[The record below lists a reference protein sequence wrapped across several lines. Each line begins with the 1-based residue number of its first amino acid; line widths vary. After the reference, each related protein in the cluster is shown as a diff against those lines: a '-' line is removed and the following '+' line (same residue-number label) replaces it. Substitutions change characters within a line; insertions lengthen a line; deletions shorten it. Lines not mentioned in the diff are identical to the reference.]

1 VAKANRKLSKYRAK
15 RDFHKTAEPSGA
27 RAVPA
32 SRALRFVIQKHA
44 ARRLHYDLR
53 LELDGVFKSWAVTR
67 GPSLDPADKRLAVEV
82 EDHPLDYGD
91 FEGTIPPGEYGGGT
105 VQLWD
110 RGYWVPEGDES
121 PESAL
126 KSGDLKFT
134 LEGDKLHGSWVLVRI
149 KNNRFGDG
157 KRTNWLLIKHRD
169 EFARPGDH
177 DRVLEEDRSVASGRP
192 MEQIKE
198 GKGRSPKPFMLAKG
212 GRAKSQADA
221 VWHSNKGEA
230 EKAAAQDSKRGARG
244 AAERERVEP
253 KRLRGHIPAFVAPQL
268 AKLVDHPPNGD
279 SWGHELKLDG
289 YRLLLRVE
297 DGKATLKTRT
307 GLDWTTKFSEIAAS
321 AQSLPDCMLDGE
333 VCALNDRGVPSFSAL
348 QAALSEEKTEKLVFF
363 VFDMLFAEHE
373 DLRAMPL
380 SDRKERLQEL
390 LDSQPKKLRD
400 RIRYLEHVVTSGAD
414 VLASACKLGMEGIV
428 SKRLDAGYSSDR
440 SGGWQKAKCRA
451 GHEVVIGGWSSDKR
465 DLSSLIVGVYKDD
478 NLVPV
483 GRVGTGF
490 NSANE
495 KSLMKRLKPL
505 ETQASPFHGKVDLPR
520 ARNIHWVKPEL
531 VAEIEFA
538 GWTDGGNVRQAAFKG
553 LREDKPAKDVR
564 AEKPEFVPLEESAA
578 SQATKGTPT
587 KNAGGGRSKAAKGSA
602 ARSSA
607 TSRGAASARSAK
619 AAGEAKKS
627 SAGRRGSAGSSADAG
642 RSKGSASSRSGS
654 AGSSVA
660 RGGSNR
666 STSARRG
673 SAGSSATQGR
683 SSRTVSARSSSGGRS
698 ATVGRAE
705 PSAPERS
712 AAADGPNTVL
722 GVTISKPDKA
732 LWPDAGDKKPV
743 TKLDLAEYFEAIG
756 DWMLPH
762 VTGRPCSIV
771 RAPDGINGER
781 FFQRHAMAGQS
792 KLVDLIT
799 VSGDRQKY
807 VALNS
812 VEALVAIAQTAG
824 LELHPGG
831 CVPGMPD
838 VPGRLVFDLDPA
850 PNVKFDAVITAALE
864 LKERLEAIGLV
875 TFCKTTGG
883 KGLHVVTPLAR
894 DKKADVDWQVAKAF
908 AREVCR
914 QMADDAP
921 DKYLLNMS
929 KNERTSR
936 IFLDYLRNDR
946 LSTAV
951 APLSPRAREGAT
963 VSMPLNWSQ
972 VRRGLDPTKYT
983 VRTAPA
989 LLTKGKPW
997 EDYDAGERSL
1007 ITAVQKFTNK
1017 KPKRRAAG

>member
-1 VAKANRKLSKYRAK
+1 VAKANRKLSKYREK
-15 RDFHKTAEPSGA
+15 RDFQKTAEPSGA
-27 RAVPA
+27 NSVPVSKA
-32 SRALRFVIQKHA
+32 RRFVIQKHA

-91 FEGTIPPGEYGGGT
+91 FEGTIPAGEYGGGT

-121 PESAL
+121 PEKAL

-134 LEGDKLHGSWVLVRI
+134 LDGDKLHGSWVLVRI
-149 KNNRFGDG
+149 KNDRYGNG

-177 DRVLEEDRSVASGRP
+177 DGVLAEDRSVASGRP
-192 MEQIKE
+192 MEQIKS

-212 GRAKSQADA
+212 GRAKSKADA

-230 EKAAAQDSKRGARG
+230 EKAATK
-244 AAERERVEP
+244 AAEPDTVERERAEP
-253 KRLRGHIPAFVAPQL
+253 KHLRGHIPAFIAPQL
-268 AKLVDHPPNGD
+268 AKLVDRPPNGD
-279 SWGHELKLDG
+279 GWGHELKLDG

-297 DGKATLKTRT
+297 NGKATLKTRK
-307 GLDWTTKFSEIAAS
+307 GLDWTTKFPEIADTAK
-321 AQSLPDCMLDGE
+321 ALPDCMLDGE

-348 QAALSEEKTEKLVFF
+348 QGALSDEDTEALVFF
-363 VFDMLFAEHE
+363 VFDMLFARHE
-373 DLRAMPL
+373 DLRGMPL
-380 SDRKERLQEL
+380 VDRKERLKEL
-390 LDSQPKKLRD
+390 LDDQPKKFGN
-400 RIRYLEHVVTSGAD
+400 RIRYLEHVITAGED
-414 VLASACKLGMEGIV
+414 VLASACKLDMEGIV

-440 SGGWQKAKCRA
+440 NGSWQKAKCRA
-451 GHEVVIGGWSSDKR
+451 GHEVVIGGWTSEKR

-478 NLVPV
+478 NLEPV

-490 NSANE
+490 NSENE
-495 KSLMKRLKPL
+495 KSLMQRLTPL
-505 ETQASPFHGKVDLPR
+505 EIQASPFRDKVAVPYGR
-520 ARNIHWVKPEL
+520 KIHWVKPEL

-553 LREDKPAKDVR
+553 LREDKPAKEVR
-564 AEKPEFVPLEESAA
+564 AEKPELVSLDESTVRRAAAKQKAERESAKGTKA
-578 SQATKGTPT
+578 SGAKRRGANGTATRSASSTRSKSATK
-587 KNAGGGRSKAAKGSA
+587 
-602 ARSSA
+602 SSA
-607 TSRGAASARSAK
+607 TAGRTKRSA
-619 AAGEAKKS
+619 AE
-627 SAGRRGSAGSSADAG
+627 
-642 RSKGSASSRSGS
+642 RSGS
-654 AGSSVA
+654 AG
-660 RGGSNR
+660 
-666 STSARRG
+666 TS
-673 SAGSSATQGR
+673 
-683 SSRTVSARSSSGGRS
+683 
-698 ATVGRAE
+698 
-705 PSAPERS
+705 
-712 AAADGPNTVL
+712 GPNTVL
-722 GVTISKPDKA
+722 GVTISKPDKP

-762 VTGRPCSIV
+762 ITGRPCSIV
-771 RAPDGINGER
+771 RAPDGISGQR

-792 KLVDLIT
+792 NLVDLIT

-807 VALNS
+807 VAINS
-812 VEALVAIAQTAG
+812 VEGLIAVAQTAG

-831 CVPGMPD
+831 CVPEMPD

-850 PNVKFDAVITAALE
+850 PDVKFDAVIAGALE
-864 LKERLEAIGLV
+864 LKDRLDAIGLV
-875 TFCKTTGG
+875 SFCKTTGG
-883 KGLHVVTPLAR
+883 KGLHVVTPLSR

-921 DKYLLNMS
+921 DKYLLNMA
-929 KNERTSR
+929 KNERTGR

-963 VSMPLNWSQ
+963 VSMPLEWSQ
-972 VRRGLDPTKYT
+972 IRRGLDPTKFT
-983 VRTAPA
+983 IRTAPA
-989 LLTKGKPW
+989 LLSKGKPW
-997 EDYDAGERSL
+997 SDYDDGERSL

-1017 KPKRRAAG
+1017 TPKRRSAK